1 MTPKTDRQRLLE
13 SQRQRPIEEIVVETL
28 NRNRGQRNCNTL
40 SAAELG
46 VSPTT
51 LYAWRAQL
59 RIDPQP
65 YRRNGSHCAD
75 VR

>member
-13 SQRQRPIEEIVVETL
+13 TERQQSIIVVETL
-28 NRNRGQRNCNTL
+28 NRNRAQRNCNTL

-51 LYAWRAQL
+51 LYAWRT
-59 RIDPQP
+59 
-65 YRRNGSHCAD
+65 
-75 VR
+75 